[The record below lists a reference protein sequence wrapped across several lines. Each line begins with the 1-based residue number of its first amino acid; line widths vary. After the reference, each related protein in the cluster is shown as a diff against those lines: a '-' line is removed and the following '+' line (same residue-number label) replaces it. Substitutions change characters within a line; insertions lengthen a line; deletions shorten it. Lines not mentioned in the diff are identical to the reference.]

1 MIKIHERNTHKL
13 VVIIHF
19 NRCPT
24 HAYTQTHI
32 FTHTHTYTQTDTLTH
47 THTHTNNLP
56 GRVNAHGEDLPDDG
70 LRHDGPDVLLGH
82 LARAL

>member
-1 MIKIHERNTHKL
+1 MSNAR
-13 VVIIHF
+13 
-19 NRCPT
+19 
-24 HAYTQTHI
+24 THI
-32 FTHTHTYTQTDTLTH
+32 CTHTHTLTH

>member
-1 MIKIHERNTHKL
+1 MHDHSTDR
-13 VVIIHF
+13 
-19 NRCPT
+19 
-24 HAYTQTHI
+24 
-32 FTHTHTYTQTDTLTH
+32 HTHSH

>member
-1 MIKIHERNTHKL
+1 MSNAR
-13 VVIIHF
+13 
-19 NRCPT
+19 
-24 HAYTQTHI
+24 THI
-32 FTHTHTYTQTDTLTH
+32 CTHTHTLTHTHTHTHTLTH